1 MEMWMP
7 STGSSG
13 RPLSEKCGSQNSDWQ
28 AGLRAIKRLNLGLF
42 IDRKHDR
49 VGGRRDIQ
57 ADNISELLKEGRIV
71 GELELPP
78 AMRAETV

>member
-28 AGLRAIKRLNLGLF
+28 AGLRVTKMA
-42 IDRKHDR
+42 HDSES
-49 VGGRRDIQ
+49 RRSDVMCG
-57 ADNISELLKEGRIV
+57 DSV
-71 GELELPP
+71 S
-78 AMRAETV
+78 T